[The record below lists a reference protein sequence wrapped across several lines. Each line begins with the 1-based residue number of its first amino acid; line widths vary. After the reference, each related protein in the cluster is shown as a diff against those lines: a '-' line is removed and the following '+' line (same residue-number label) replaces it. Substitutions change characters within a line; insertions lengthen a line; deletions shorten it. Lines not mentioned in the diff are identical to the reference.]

1 MMCTVTMATD
11 MLSITLSK
19 ILYYDKRSILLCSYY
34 CVHKYNIYN
43 WCSDFTLTLP
53 YIDPSWASINLGVL
67 LCIECSGIH
76 RSLGVH
82 ISKVRSVTLDA
93 WESEVLRVMTKLGN
107 RIANSILEYDIPE
120 GMVKPVANSTRYNH
134 WNYCIL

>member
-1 MMCTVTMATD
+1 M
-11 MLSITLSK
+11 
-19 ILYYDKRSILLCSYY
+19 
-34 CVHKYNIYN
+34 
-43 WCSDFTLTLP
+43 
-53 YIDPSWASINLGVL
+53 L

-107 RIANSILEYDIPE
+107 RIANSILEYEVPE
-120 GMVKPVANSTRYNH
+120 GMVKSVANSTRYV
-134 WNYCIL
+134 

>member
-1 MMCTVTMATD
+1 MISVV
-11 MLSITLSK
+11 I
-19 ILYYDKRSILLCSYY
+19 
-34 CVHKYNIYN
+34 
-43 WCSDFTLTLP
+43 LP
-53 YIDPSWASINLGVL
+53 YTDPSWASINLGVL

-107 RIANSILEYDIPE
+107 RIANSILEYEIPE

-134 WNYCIL
+134 